1 MDCDGSTAAL
11 KIDNCQAI
19 VNKNIVDGVEKFCAF
34 VVVVLRWLP

>member
-19 VNKNIVDGVEKFCAF
+19 VNKNIVDGVEKFYA
-34 VVVVLRWLP
+34 L